1 MVVKNQYMNLFQ
13 KAEKTLS
20 DFQVCGL
27 TNAVRDSGEINVRKM
42 FSLRCFSLTI
52 KQKKLPEKTSLDL
65 GFLTKHVSSAIPFFI
80 LS

>member
-42 FSLRCFSLTI
+42 FSL
-52 KQKKLPEKTSLDL
+52 
-65 GFLTKHVSSAIPFFI
+65 
-80 LS
+80 